1 MGQFSG
7 LSAALS
13 NVAEKLKADRTAKQ
27 EMEGKKDLLGYEGL
41 MKGTITPTSQE
52 EEGTFN
58 IPGIGN
64 VVSNPN
70 MPIYEKDASGNYVQK
85 GIVPK
90 GSKVISSKPKEEGG
104 KTLVA
109 PMIDK
114 ISKNEDAY
122 YSLGNSL
129 NDLTSNA
136 DKYSQFM
143 GPGKAVLRNP
153 IRSYV
158 NKDLQNFLGWK
169 ANVQDAFQQYRVA
182 VTGAQAS
189 DGEIALLAK
198 NRPTE
203 NDTYDVF
210 VKKTNA
216 VRKIGNQVITRY
228 IKNLEKS
235 GYNVSGYQ
243 DTLDSLNSELG
254 NLGENQNIKPDIIS
268 IQDVTGKT
276 IQIPRQEAIRRGY
289 ING

>member
-182 VTGAQAS
+182 VT
-189 DGEIALLAK
+189 
-198 NRPTE
+198 
-203 NDTYDVF
+203 
-210 VKKTNA
+210 
-216 VRKIGNQVITRY
+216 
-228 IKNLEKS
+228 
-235 GYNVSGYQ
+235 
-243 DTLDSLNSELG
+243 
-254 NLGENQNIKPDIIS
+254 
-268 IQDVTGKT
+268 
-276 IQIPRQEAIRRGY
+276 
-289 ING
+289 